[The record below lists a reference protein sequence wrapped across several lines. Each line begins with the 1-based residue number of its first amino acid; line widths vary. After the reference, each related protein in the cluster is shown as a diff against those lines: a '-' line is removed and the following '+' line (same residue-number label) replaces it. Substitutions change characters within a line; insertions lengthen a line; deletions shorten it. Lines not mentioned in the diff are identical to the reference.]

1 MSYRTYVNNIQIFG
15 NDESFKEWFLF
26 LESQGIEIDEEGHY
40 DGYISDFMSG
50 LQCIES
56 IVLNM
61 EKERQEKM
69 KKNDKFAHSLF
80 DLTNIYQN
88 VLQTLNSDSK
98 YETSLFDEIS
108 LFMENGYIFIP
119 YQFYNACKDLLEK
132 EKTFSTD
139 KHFYCYKLK
148 PDKLIHV
155 KAY

>member
-1 MSYRTYVNNIQIFG
+1 MSYRT
-15 NDESFKEWFLF
+15 
-26 LESQGIEIDEEGHY
+26 
-40 DGYISDFMSG
+40 
-50 LQCIES
+50 
-56 IVLNM
+56 
-61 EKERQEKM
+61 
-69 KKNDKFAHSLF
+69 F

-88 VLQTLNSDSK
+88 VLQTLNSYSK

>member
-1 MSYRTYVNNIQIFG
+1 MSYRTYVNDIQIFG

-50 LQCIES
+50 LQCMES

-61 EKERQEKM
+61 EKERQEKI
-69 KKNDKFAHSLF
+69 KKNDEFAHSLF

-119 YQFYNACKDLLEK
+119 YQFYNAYKDLLEK